1 MQLFFIT
8 NLCINIHPIPFQD
21 VLVRNKI
28 YFARKEINFV
38 TIEFF
43 FVINEINFFTNETYF
58 FTYKKNV
65 PTNEKCHNR
74 ILFVNFEINFV

>member
-43 FVINEINFFTNETYF
+43 FVMNEIKMFTNE
-58 FTYKKNV
+58 
-65 PTNEKCHNR
+65 
-74 ILFVNFEINFV
+74 LNFVTYEIDIFTDKKYYVNNEFHFSIMK